1 MLWKIANITI
11 DARMKLFDC
20 LIQILWIFSMPF
32 SFSSHLV
39 WNIMYLTPCIFIMLE
54 ATNLSVL
61 IKDLVRCIY
70 NLLTTLPTCSND
82 IYCCLSDDNCKN
94 IVEYLIGVLYNE
106 TKARLAYFAEYNV
119 NIRNILLVQA
129 DFMTLSRTGW
139 ATMICTEMDFLP
151 GPLSN
156 IPFYLI
162 IKLFKL

>member
-1 MLWKIANITI
+1 
-11 DARMKLFDC
+11 
-20 LIQILWIFSMPF
+20 MPF

-70 NLLTTLPTCSND
+70 NLLTTLQTCSND

-129 DFMTLSRTGW
+129 DFMTLSRTG
-139 ATMICTEMDFLP
+139 
-151 GPLSN
+151 
-156 IPFYLI
+156 
-162 IKLFKL
+162 